1 MPKTNPLVKICGL
14 TSEEQALQVAKL
26 GANAIG
32 IISVEESPRYVSA
45 EIKKKIFKTLENF
58 YPKIDRVSV
67 VQNCP
72 IDLIIKNFLGN
83 PSETIIQL
91 HGDEDIDYCKK
102 IRGKIPN
109 IGLWKAFRIKTEKD
123 IDKIKPFEDIVDAI
137 LLDSW
142 NEKTYGGSGKK
153 IKSIYN
159 IEKIYNYYGLI
170 EQTGSIFIECPKCS
184 CFKCS
189 IYSDILIR
197 DTNLEIIKKDKKKG
211 FLQVLSLLP
220 TSYPGNSLLTEDI
233 AELRNDIKCDCDNG
247 SQKFIIHGRS
257 KNSEIRGCANI

>member
-45 EIKKKIFKTLENF
+45 EIKKKIFKTLESF
-58 YPKIDRVSV
+58 YPKIHRVSV

-102 IRGKIPN
+102 IRKEIPN

-123 IDKIKPFEDIVDAI
+123 LNQIKPFEDYVDAI

-142 NEKTYGGSGKK
+142 NKETYGGSGKK
-153 IKSIYN
+153 IKSIYLKNLKFRKPWWLAGGISIEWIDEILNN
-159 IEKIYNYYGLI
+159 IKPDGIDISSGVEISPRLKDLKKIDDLI
-170 EQTGSIFIECPKCS
+170 KF
-184 CFKCS
+184 
-189 IYSDILIR
+189 L
-197 DTNLEIIKKDKKKG
+197 KK
-211 FLQVLSLLP
+211 S
-220 TSYPGNSLLTEDI
+220 
-233 AELRNDIKCDCDNG
+233 
-247 SQKFIIHGRS
+247 
-257 KNSEIRGCANI
+257 

>member
-1 MPKTNPLVKICGL
+1 MPKTNTLVKICGL

-32 IISVEESPRYVSA
+32 IISVKESPRYVSA

-58 YPKIDRVSV
+58 FPEIDRVSV

-102 IRGKIPN
+102 IRNKIPN

-123 IDKIKPFEDIVDAI
+123 LDKIKPFEDFVDAI

-142 NEKTYGGSGKK
+142 NKETYGGSGKK
-153 IKSIYN
+153 INSIYLRNLKFSKPWWLAGGISIEWIDEILAN
-159 IEKIYNYYGLI
+159 IKPDGLDISSSI
-170 EQTGSIFIECPKCS
+170 EISPGLK
-184 CFKCS
+184 
-189 IYSDILIR
+189 D
-197 DTNLEIIKKDKKKG
+197 IKKTAD
-211 FLQVLSLLP
+211 L
-220 TSYPGNSLLTEDI
+220 
-233 AELRNDIKCDCDNG
+233 IKALKQN
-247 SQKFIIHGRS
+247 
-257 KNSEIRGCANI
+257 